1 MIAKFIKST
10 QSPRGELVTD
20 AIGLAAT
27 CLMIG
32 TFLMV

>member
-1 MIAKFIKST
+1 MIAKLIKLT
-10 QSPRGELVTD
+10 RSPRGELISD